1 MTRGNTAT
9 HPPNYFIN
17 GQQRQRTANS
27 ANLYNDP
34 TYRLH
39 SLQTDQQRT
48 LPYGGYNTSDF
59 SLLHLYSY
67 RVNIDIFVIQWR
79 YAYLLHFY
87 DMIWYGICMLWYAI
101 SMLCYEI
108 LKMT

>member
-1 MTRGNTAT
+1 MRNRHSLESIEETRGNTAT

-27 ANLYNDP
+27 ANLNYPP

-39 SLQTDQQRT
+39 SLQLDQQRS

-59 SLLHLYSY
+59 SLLHMYSY
-67 RVNIDIFVIQWR
+67 RVNIDTLVIIVNIFFCAAVEVE
-79 YAYLLHFY
+79 YMHY
-87 DMIWYGICMLWYAI
+87 
-101 SMLCYEI
+101 S
-108 LKMT
+108 